1 MKVILDVDWEKF
13 KDSLVCGY
21 SLTEVKEMSDEKLV
35 AILNKMVARLIEE
48 EYTSSRRY
56 RLEIEEEL
64 KYINSE
70 IKNCVGRLLGENEKC
85 RCASYPCWRIK
96 DKEKLEKEYKSIKE

>member
-1 MKVILDVDWEKF
+1 MKVTLDVDWEKF
-13 KDSLVCGY
+13 KDSLVGEY
-21 SLTEVKEMSDEKLV
+21 SLAEVKEMSDEKLV
-35 AILNKMVARLIEE
+35 AILTKMVARQIEK

-56 RLEIEEEL
+56 ISEIEEGL
-64 KYINSE
+64 DYINFE
-70 IKNCVGRLLGENEKC
+70 VKNCVGHLLGENEKC